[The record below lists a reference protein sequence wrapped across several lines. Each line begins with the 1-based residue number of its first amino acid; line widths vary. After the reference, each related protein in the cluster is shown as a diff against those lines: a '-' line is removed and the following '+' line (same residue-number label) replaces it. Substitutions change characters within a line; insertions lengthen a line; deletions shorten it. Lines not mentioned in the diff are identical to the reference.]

1 MIDLKDVIDAANHQL
16 DLQLEVEQLESKLKD
31 KKEKLRQQSQE
42 IVPNMLM
49 ELGLEK
55 LVLNGG
61 YEVSI
66 KDEMYVKMPDNMWA
80 AFEWLRQNNLDS
92 IIKTQVS
99 VDFGKGEDDQAQDLV
114 DSLAAQG
121 VQAKVKSTVH
131 PQTLKAV
138 LREQM
143 SRGAG
148 IPLDEFGA
156 TVVKTTVIRSPN

>member
-1 MIDLKDVIDAANHQL
+1 MIGLKDIVAAAEVQL
-16 DLQLEVEQLESKLKD
+16 DLQVEVEKMETALKD
-31 KKEKLRQQSQE
+31 KKERLRRQSQE

-55 LVLNGG
+55 LVINGG

-66 KDEMYVKMPDNMWA
+66 KDEMYVKMPEDMWP
-80 AFEWLRQNNLDS
+80 AFDWLRVNNLDS

-99 VDFGKGEDDQAQDLV
+99 VDFGKGEDEQAQELV
-114 DSLAAQG
+114 DSLAEQG

-143 SRGAG
+143 SRGVG
-148 IPLDEFGA
+148 VPLDSFGA